1 MKNGFLKLLI
11 RNNYHLFS
19 KTDKKL
25 AEYFLELND
34 ILITKTIANLSNE
47 TGISQTTVFNFVK
60 KLGFEGFQEFKITLA
75 TNIDSEEEE
84 KPENAINIYSDV
96 TAKDSPSNV
105 ADKIITFNKN
115 SLDTLKETL
124 DREKLTH
131 VIDLISDIETLH
143 FFGQGGSSIVAYDS
157 FHKFM
162 RSKYNCNYIIDYHLQ
177 LGYSAKL
184 TSKDAVFLFSHSG
197 FSKET
202 INLAKQIHQ
211 TNAKL
216 ITLTGN
222 PGSELVNYSD
232 ETLIVISDE
241 SKFRSESLNSR
252 ILYLTVM
259 DIINTTL
266 MYKDEVNNQI
276 SFDNMRDA
284 LAVTRIDKDSNF

>member
-19 KTDKKL
+19 KTDRKL
-25 AEYFLELND
+25 ADYFLKLND
-34 ILITKTIANLSNE
+34 TLINKTIANLSNE

-75 TNIDSEEEE
+75 TNIASEEEN
-84 KPENAINIYSDV
+84 KSDSAINIYSDV
-96 TAKDSPSNV
+96 TGKDSPSEV

-115 SLDTLKETL
+115 SLDTLQETL
-124 DREKLTH
+124 DRDKLAN
-131 VIDLISDIETLH
+131 VIDLILNLETLH
-143 FFGQGGSSIVAYDS
+143 FYGQGGSSVVAYDS

-184 TSKDAVFLFSHSG
+184 TNKDAVFLFSHSG
-197 FSKET
+197 YSKET
-202 INLAKQIHQ
+202 INLAKQIRK
-211 TNAKL
+211 TDAVL

-222 PGSELVNYSD
+222 PGSELVKYSD
-232 ETLIVISDE
+232 ESLIVISEE

-259 DIINTTL
+259 DVINTTL
-266 MYKDEVNNQI
+266 MYKDEVNNQS
-276 SFDNMRDA
+276 SFDKMRDA
-284 LAVTRIDKDSNF
+284 LAVTRVDKDFIS